1 MADLPL
7 ISVGIPTFN
16 RPEGLRHTLSRITQQ
31 TYSNLEIIISDNQSD
46 AAEAVKAVVDSFAV
60 TDKRIRFT
68 RQSQNLGSVGNFHFL
83 VNQASGDYFLWAAD
97 DDEVELDYIATL
109 FSALSKHP
117 KASVAMTGYDVT
129 DTMSQPPIFTNLT
142 KPMYSLCGATPFE
155 RLRNYIAQPDHL
167 GKSRLA
173 WGMFRRP
180 SIVKAFADCI
190 AAYRGAPPLIW
201 PDLPIEVR
209 VLAQGDLVIDPK
221 VLFHVALLPT
231 SQGKKDM
238 AQRIAKMMEIAR
250 RCSDSLRAVVADAD
264 LTESERSTL
273 MEMLKAKYRKD
284 RFQLFVYYGV
294 ISKVPWLAR
303 WVKKLLYALN

>member
-1 MADLPL
+1 MAALPL

-31 TYSNLEIIISDNQSD
+31 TYSNLEIIISDNQSE
-46 AAEAVKAVVDSFAV
+46 AEGAVKAVVDSFAA

-83 VNQASGDYFLWAAD
+83 VNQASGEYFLWAAD
-97 DDEVELDYIATL
+97 DDDVELDYIATL
-109 FSALSKHP
+109 YSVLSKHS

-129 DTMSQPPIFTNLT
+129 DTMSQPPIFIDLT
-142 KPMYSLCGATPFE
+142 KPMYGLCGATPFE

-173 WGMFRRP
+173 WGLFRRP
-180 SIVKAFADCI
+180 AIVKAFADCI
-190 AAYRGAPPLIW
+190 AAYKGTPPLIW

-209 VLAQGDLVIDPK
+209 ILAQGDLVIDPK

-238 AQRIAKMMEIAR
+238 AQRVAKMMEIAR
-250 RCSDSLRAVVADAD
+250 RSSESLQAVVRDAD
-264 LTESERSTL
+264 LTEAERSTL
-273 MEMLKAKYRKD
+273 LEMLKSKYRKD
-284 RFQLFVYYGV
+284 RFHLFVYYGV

-303 WVKKLLYALN
+303 WLKKLIYALS